1 MGAPLSEIPSN
12 INTILLP
19 DNQSGLSPLKYFS
32 FSFEMSNLFPQGQKR
47 IQEFIWALPPPS
59 ECGKGVERSK
69 VKGFLGHS
77 VEHAC
82 IFYTFI

>member
-12 INTILLP
+12 INTMLLP

-47 IQEFIWALPPPS
+47 IQELIWALPPPS
-59 ECGKGVERSK
+59 ECEKGW
-69 VKGFLGHS
+69 KG
-77 VEHAC
+77 AK
-82 IFYTFI
+82 